1 MIMAILGLDQSD
13 QWPKEKCGVIA
24 RVSLVH
30 PRGSGTYQGR
40 GKPRL
45 DSRALMRLGTSIL
58 RCLQFSQRTPNPN
71 SRRRG
76 HSGTR

>member
-1 MIMAILGLDQSD
+1 MAILGLDQSD

-30 PRGSGTYQGR
+30 PCDSGKYQGK
-40 GKPRL
+40 GKQRL
-45 DSRALMRLGTSIL
+45 DSLALMRLGTSDL
-58 RCLQFSQRTPNPN
+58 RYLQFSQRTPPNPN
-71 SRRRG
+71 SHRRG